1 MCLEY
6 LGTANEIRGLVP
18 YGRHLSRPFPVDGL
32 TSFGSGLGE
41 VSKGFTAM
49 FQCVGNLFR
58 APGYSIWGYRSD
70 DPKNVFDLKY
80 LTSVPF
86 DTDYDKTSRK

>member
-6 LGTANEIRGLVP
+6 LGTANEMGGLVP

-49 FQCVGNLFR
+49 FQCVGNLFFVR
-58 APGYSIWGYRSD
+58 LGTQYGGIDPMTPKTFSIS
-70 DPKNVFDLKY
+70 N
-80 LTSVPF
+80 T
-86 DTDYDKTSRK
+86 